1 MGTGS
6 DEYGRLIGPIESRM
20 MRSIWRIVG
29 DPHDAEDALQEALAA
44 IWKSLRRVQEHPNPE
59 ALILK
64 MCANAAYD
72 ALRRRRR
79 RAAVG
84 LAVDIEDASASP
96 AESALRAERR
106 AEILEAV
113 SRLSRKQAVA
123 VMMRDLEDMSY
134 EDISQTLG
142 CSEPTARTHVA
153 RARTRLA
160 TLLPHLLDHRP
171 KKENRC
177 EESDRPEL
185 RDAFSP
191 ERELR

>member
-1 MGTGS
+1 METGS
-6 DEYGRLIGPIESRM
+6 DEYGRLIGPIENKM
-20 MRSIWRIVG
+20 IRSIWRIVD

-44 IWKSLRRVQEHPNPE
+44 IWKDLKRIKEHPNPQ
-59 ALILK
+59 ALILR

-79 RAAVG
+79 HAAVS
-84 LAVDIEDASASP
+84 LAADIEDASASP
-96 AESALRAERR
+96 AESALGAERR

-113 SRLSRKQAVA
+113 RQLSRKQAVA

-134 EDISQTLG
+134 QDISQTLG

-160 TLLPHLLDHRP
+160 TLLPHLLEHRP
-171 KKENRC
+171 KKENRR
-177 EESDRPEL
+177 EGLDRREL
-185 RDAFSP
+185 RDAFSS